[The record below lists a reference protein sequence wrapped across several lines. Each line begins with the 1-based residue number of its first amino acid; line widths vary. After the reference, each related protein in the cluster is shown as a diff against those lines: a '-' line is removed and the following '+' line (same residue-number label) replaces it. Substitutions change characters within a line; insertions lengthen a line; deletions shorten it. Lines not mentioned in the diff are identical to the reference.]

1 MADEQDGGTTPSREG
16 IFTMDPQTVVWD
28 LARTLVRGQ
37 SDLVEMRRAA
47 DHARSVANRAPKEAR
62 RVVEQYQRLE
72 TSWYSETLPMIAA
85 SFKLAL
91 EVYDTFGPGMTRVE
105 DATESAIWNNKHD
118 VWVTELGG
126 KYPDGP

>member
-1 MADEQDGGTTPSREG
+1 MADEQDDRAPGEG
-16 IFTMDPQTVVWD
+16 VFTMDPQVVVWD

-47 DHARSVANRAPKEAR
+47 DHARSVADRAPEQAR
-62 RVVEQYQRLE
+62 RVIEQFGLLE
-72 TSWYSETLPMIAA
+72 TSWHTETLPMIVA

-91 EVYDTFGPGMTRVE
+91 EVYDTFGPGMTRIE
-105 DATESAIWNNKHD
+105 DATEAAIWNNKHH

-126 KYPDGP
+126 RYPDGQ